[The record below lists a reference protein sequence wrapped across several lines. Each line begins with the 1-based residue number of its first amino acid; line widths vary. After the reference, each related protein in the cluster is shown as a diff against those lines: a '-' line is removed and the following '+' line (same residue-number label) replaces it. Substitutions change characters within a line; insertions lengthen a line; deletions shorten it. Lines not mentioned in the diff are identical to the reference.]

1 MAKSK
6 IQILD
11 VNCETG
17 EQILRDATP
26 DEIAQLE
33 ADAKNALV
41 EKELNKAKSAARQ
54 AIAERLGLTAD
65 ELQVLL
71 G

>member
-1 MAKSK
+1 MK
-6 IQILD
+6 IIEKEFNVQ
-11 VNCETG
+11 TG
-17 EQILRDATP
+17 EETITERDETAA
-26 DEIAQLE
+26 EKKVRE
-33 ADAKNALV
+33 AKQ
-41 EKELNKAKSAARQ
+41 KELATAQAQAETKATARQ

>member
-1 MAKSK
+1 MK
-6 IQILD
+6 IIEKEFNVL
-11 VNCETG
+11 TG
-17 EQILRDATP
+17 EETILERDETVA
-26 DEIAQLE
+26 EKKIREAREKQLALLESEVKARAAQ
-33 ADAKNALV
+33 
-41 EKELNKAKSAARQ
+41 RQ